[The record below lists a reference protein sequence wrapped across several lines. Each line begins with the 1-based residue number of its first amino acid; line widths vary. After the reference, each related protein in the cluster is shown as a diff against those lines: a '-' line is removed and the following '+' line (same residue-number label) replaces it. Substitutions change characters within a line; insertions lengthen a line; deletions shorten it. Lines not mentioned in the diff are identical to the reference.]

1 MKYFKNSQI
10 LLFVKIILYTRK
22 NKKIYKFTGIP
33 GLPGMKGH
41 RGFAGSDGAKGKFST
56 NSFDKSMFFNC
67 IFFFFK
73 GDRGEQ
79 GERGLTGIGLPGAQG
94 PPVTWSIY

>member
-10 LLFVKIILYTRK
+10 LLFEKFFLNTRK
-22 NKKIYKFTGIP
+22 KKIYKFTGIP

-41 RGFAGSDGAKGKFST
+41 RGFAGSDGSKGKYST

-67 IFFFFK
+67 IFFSSK
-73 GDRGEQ
+73 VIEASKESVVYQALAYQAHKDHR
-79 GERGLTGIGLPGAQG
+79 
-94 PPVTWSIY
+94 